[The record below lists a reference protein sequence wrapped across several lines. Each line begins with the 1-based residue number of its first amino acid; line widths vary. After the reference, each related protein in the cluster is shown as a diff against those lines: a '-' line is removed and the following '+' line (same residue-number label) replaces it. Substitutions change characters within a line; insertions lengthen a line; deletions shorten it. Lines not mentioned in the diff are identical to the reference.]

1 MTEEPTMNGALYT
14 NLTLADLIALVI
26 DAVEATCQGCG
37 GIWRAPFHYLPPTTR
52 LHTPGGGADLSKLR
66 RAGGSGCAG
75 AKLRGGFSALEGP
88 SRSVRDRSDSRLVP

>member
-1 MTEEPTMNGALYT
+1 MTEEPTMNGVLYA

-52 LHTPGGGADLSKLR
+52 LHTLAGVLICPSCGGGRLWLR
-66 RAGGSGCAG
+66 RRAAAGRIFRTRGAEPLGQGSIG
-75 AKLRGGFSALEGP
+75 
-88 SRSVRDRSDSRLVP
+88 